1 MAIDIL
7 NIAPHEVSR
16 DLSGYTVLFYGQPK
30 TGKTTISSRFP
41 DALLLAF
48 EKGYAALPG
57 VKAAP
62 INRWSEFKQVLKQLK
77 SDEAHAL
84 YKTIVVDTASYI
96 CRAA

>member
-1 MAIDIL
+1 M
-7 NIAPHEVSR
+7 
-16 DLSGYTVLFYGQPK
+16 K
-30 TGKTTISSRFP
+30 TGKTTIASRF
-41 DALLLAF
+41 DKALLLAF